1 MKTVIAACTALLAAT
16 VALSDGAATNTVAL
30 TNAEVLLIERARDRN
45 AKNEAATN
53 MVALTD
59 SEVRTIKRRRE
70 RNARVAARNHTE
82 AIASKAPGRTRTVVH
97 GSSPFVS
104 SVKKM
109 VPKTVYDRKRI
120 VGMDT
125 ESVPGSVIYTY
136 AQSARV
142 WYETNTLKAIEF
154 KATRNR
160 YSKLKIVVTAKE
172 AGKWDELKDG
182 IVAANLEDEWNACQY
197 IEDGDPA
204 FVSATNAVVA
214 AGVATAEEIAAFL
227 EKAIDN

>member
-16 VALSDGAATNTVAL
+16 VALSDGAATKTVAL
-30 TNAEVLLIERARDRN
+30 TNAEVLLVEQARDRN
-45 AKNEAATN
+45 AKDEVATN

-59 SEVRTIKRRRE
+59 SELRTIKRRRE
-70 RNARVAARNHTE
+70 RNAKVAARNRVE
-82 AIASKAPGRTRTVVH
+82 AIASKEPGRTRTAVH
-97 GSSPFVS
+97 DSSPFVT

-125 ESVPGSVIYTY
+125 ESSPGFCIYTY
-136 AQSARV
+136 AQGARV
-142 WYETNTLKAIEF
+142 WCETNALKAIEF

-160 YSKLKIVVTAKE
+160 YSKLKIVVTAKA
-172 AGKWDELKDG
+172 AGKWDELKEG
-182 IVAANLEDEWNACQY
+182 IATADLEDEWNACQY
-197 IEDGDPA
+197 IEDGDPS
-204 FVSATNAVVA
+204 FVAATNAVVT

-227 EKAIDN
+227 KQAIDN